1 MCGVGPLAAKE
12 LVLRELMPRSNR
24 SRKGKR
30 EEPEPLN
37 VERLAAGF
45 RRTETKAGY
54 SYVVQPISAARALKV
69 YTCPGCSLSIQP
81 GMAHLVA
88 WRTDGIMG
96 EHNDVS
102 ERRHWHQHCW
112 RIG

>member
-1 MCGVGPLAAKE
+1 
-12 LVLRELMPRSNR
+12 MPRSNR
-24 SRKGKR
+24 PKKGKR

-37 VERLAAGF
+37 LERLSASF
-45 RRTETKAGY
+45 RRTETKGGY
-54 SYVVQPISAARALKV
+54 SWVVQPISAARALKV
-69 YTCPGCSLSIQP
+69 YSCPGCGLTIAP
-81 GMAHLVA
+81 GVAHLVA

-96 EHNDVS
+96 EHDDVS

>member
-1 MCGVGPLAAKE
+1 
-12 LVLRELMPRSNR
+12 MPRSNR
-24 SRKGKR
+24 PRKGKR

-37 VERLAAGF
+37 LERLSMGF

-54 SYVVQPISAARALKV
+54 TYQVTPISPDRALKV

-81 GMAHLVA
+81 GVAHLVA

-96 EHNDVS
+96 EHNDVAD
-102 ERRHWHQHCW
+102 RRHWHKHCW

>member
-1 MCGVGPLAAKE
+1 MGPLSAKE

-24 SRKGKR
+24 PRKGKR